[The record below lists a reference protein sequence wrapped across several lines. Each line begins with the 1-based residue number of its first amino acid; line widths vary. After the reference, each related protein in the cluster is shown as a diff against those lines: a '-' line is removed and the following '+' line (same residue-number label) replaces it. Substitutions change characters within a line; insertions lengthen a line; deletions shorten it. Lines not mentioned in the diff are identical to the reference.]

1 MAFLRISS
9 GSDVIATLTGR
20 GIYMRPP
27 LITDYA
33 AWARLRAA
41 SRDFLTPWEPYW
53 PHDDLTSGGYRRRIR
68 HYQREARDDLGY
80 AFSLFDQNS
89 NELVGGVTLSNVRRG
104 VAQSANL
111 GYWIGQPFAGRGYM
125 SEAVRA
131 LIPYAFDVL
140 RLHRLEAATQPT
152 NAASMRVLERNG
164 FVKEG
169 LARSYLKIDGRWQD
183 HVLFGLVAGAQADA
197 ERLR

>member
-1 MAFLRISS
+1 
-9 GSDVIATLTGR
+9 
-20 GIYMRPP
+20 MRPP

-80 AFSLFDQNS
+80 AFSLFDRQQRTRRRH
-89 NELVGGVTLSNVRRG
+89 VTVQR
-104 VAQSANL
+104 A
-111 GYWIGQPFAGRGYM
+111 PGRGSIGKPRLLDRTAVRGQGHM

-140 RLHRLEAATQPT
+140 RLHRLEAATQPS

-169 LARSYLKIDGRWQD
+169 LRA
-183 HVLFGLVAGAQADA
+183 AT
-197 ERLR
+197 